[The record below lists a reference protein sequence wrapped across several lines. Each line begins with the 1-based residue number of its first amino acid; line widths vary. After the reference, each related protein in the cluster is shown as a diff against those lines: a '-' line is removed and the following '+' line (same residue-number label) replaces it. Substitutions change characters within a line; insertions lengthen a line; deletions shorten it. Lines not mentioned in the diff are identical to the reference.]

1 MNILENKLSVCVPS
15 INHKDTTMSNSESLL
30 NQVIEQLKETDFDD
44 LIVIHNNYAD
54 ENSYENIYH
63 NDEMTINDIFT
74 SPYDAIR
81 KTNNDGY
88 NDNDNYFTFN
98 GYGYMSSFSSLSH
111 DNCPIDIDD
120 LAQWIIDNESYDNYN
135 LDITLPANDD
145 DKHNAIMD
153 NLEDSSSLDDIIKV
167 LDHLNLPY
175 DEFDFDNESPAE
187 YESHLIATITDHVYN
202 DTELL
207 DKTIL
212 FMKIDI

>member
-1 MNILENKLSVCVPS
+1 MKILENKLSACVPS
-15 INHKDTTMSNSESLL
+15 INHKDTTMLNNESLL
-30 NQVIEQLKETDFDD
+30 NQVIEQLKEADYSN
-44 LIVIHNNYAD
+44 VIEAYNNYAD
-54 ENSYENIYH
+54 SNNYERIH
-63 NDEMTINDIFT
+63 DNDEDTLNEVFS
-74 SPYDAIR
+74 SPYDAINR
-81 KTNNDGY
+81 TNNFLYKDTH
-88 NDNDNYFTFN
+88 DYFTFN
-98 GYGYMSSFSSLSH
+98 GYAHAISFDSLND
-111 DNCPIDIDD
+111 DNCPIDYEE
-120 LAQWIIDNESYDNYN
+120 LASWIVDNESYDEYN

-167 LDHLNLPY
+167 LEHLNLPY
-175 DEFDFDNESPAE
+175 DSFDSDNESPAD